1 MRPWRTGLL
10 LAVILALLISGPAW
24 AARPGLL
31 LSLPGQRGA
40 AVGAVPLAAC
50 PPSPNCVS
58 SRASDDAHRITPL
71 VYQGS
76 DENAWRTLRQ
86 VVAAQDRAD
95 LITAEADYLYAEFT
109 SRLLGFV
116 DDVEFRRVPGQSRI
130 EVRSASRLG
139 ESDLGVNRERV
150 EQIRRQFQS
159 RLHLGAAA

>member
-40 AVGAVPLAAC
+40 AVGAEPLAGC
-50 PPSPNCVS
+50 PASPNCVS
-58 SRASDDAHRITPL
+58 SRATDDAHRIAPL
-71 VYQGS
+71 LYQGS
-76 DENAWRTLRQ
+76 DDNAWRTLRQ
-86 VVAAQDRAD
+86 VVAVQDRAD
-95 LITAEADYLYAEFT
+95 LITVSSDYLYAEFS

-130 EVRSASRLG
+130 DVRSASRLG

-159 RLHLGAAA
+159 RLRLGAAA